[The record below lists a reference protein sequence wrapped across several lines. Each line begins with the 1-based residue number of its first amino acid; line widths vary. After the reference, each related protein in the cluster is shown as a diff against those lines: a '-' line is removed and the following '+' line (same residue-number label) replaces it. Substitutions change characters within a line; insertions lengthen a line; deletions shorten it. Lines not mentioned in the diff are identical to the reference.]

1 MTRTTD
7 APDDRPR
14 CAWCTN
20 GRLAAYHD
28 AEWGVP
34 VCDDR
39 RLFELLTLEGAQA
52 GLSWDTVLR
61 KREGYR
67 AAFAGFDPAA
77 VAAFNA
83 ARVDA
88 LVADP
93 GIVRHRG
100 KIAATVTNARA
111 FLAVAEECGSFAA
124 WLWAFAEGG
133 PVVTRRPRG
142 TPPPA
147 TTPLS
152 GRVSRE
158 LSRRGFRFVG
168 PTIAYAFL
176 QATGVVDDHEAGC
189 WRAAEAGGRRD

>member
-1 MTRTTD
+1 M
-7 APDDRPR
+7 PDRPR

-20 GRLAAYHD
+20 DRLAAYHD

-34 VCDDR
+34 VHDDQ

-52 GLSWDTVLR
+52 GLSWDVVLR

-77 VAAFNA
+77 VARFDA

-88 LVADP
+88 LVLNP

-111 FLAVAEECGSFAA
+111 FLDVQAEQGSFAA
-124 WLWAFAEGG
+124 WLWRFVEGR
-133 PVVTRRPRG
+133 PVVTRRLPG
-142 TPPPA
+142 THAPG

-152 GRVSRE
+152 DRVSKE
-158 LSRRGFRFVG
+158 LSRHGFRFVG
-168 PTIAYAFL
+168 PTITYAFL
-176 QATGVVDDHEAGC
+176 QASGVVDDHEAGC
-189 WRAAEAGGRRD
+189 WRAV